1 MIALRTH
8 VCVRVSS
15 LHCYMCALLYFV
27 WAHWLETIHIPHF
40 GDSPTSMG
48 ANGFSKMETLLAHD
62 LWNRWYGVR
71 AWQMVDRGHRLR
83 QQQLL
88 GDFLSSFQIQPP
100 PDQTRQ
106 TIGRFVWTAACKQST
121 LNFHT
126 IALWR
131 RMLASCFS
139 FSAPFIF
146 LADHLSKEARI
157 ANRRTLG
164 LCIGSA
170 AQKNLHI
177 RRI

>member
-1 MIALRTH
+1 MRL
-8 VCVRVSS
+8 
-15 LHCYMCALLYFV
+15 ALLRMGALVGNHSYSSFRRFSHFDGCQ
-27 WAHWLETIHIPHF
+27 WILEN
-40 GDSPTSMG
+40 GDSFGTRFVEELP
-48 ANGFSKMETLLAHD
+48 H
-62 LWNRWYGVR
+62 RWYGVR

-121 LNFHT
+121 HNFHT